1 MALAGT
7 RLHLVELC
15 SIAAPENVCKCSAD
29 EVARTC
35 ATVPRAQN
43 IVVFY
48 KSSRPVRLVYSITQ
62 QQKRVHYLL
71 AALAVLSS
79 DL

>member
-35 ATVPRAQN
+35 ATRRFRALKYRRVLQ
-43 IVVFY
+43 IAAA
-48 KSSRPVRLVYSITQ
+48 RPT
-62 QQKRVHYLL
+62 RVLDNS
-71 AALAVLSS
+71 AAETSTLPACCFCGFIF
-79 DL
+79 

>member
-35 ATVPRAQN
+35 ATVRALKYRRVLQ
-43 IVVFY
+43 IAAA
-48 KSSRPVRLVYSITQ
+48 RPT
-62 QQKRVHYLL
+62 RVLDNSAEHYLL

>member
-35 ATVPRAQN
+35 ATVPRAQ
-43 IVVFY
+43 I
-48 KSSRPVRLVYSITQ
+48 SSCFTNRRGP
-62 QQKRVHYLL
+62 
-71 AALAVLSS
+71 S
-79 DL
+79 DSCTR